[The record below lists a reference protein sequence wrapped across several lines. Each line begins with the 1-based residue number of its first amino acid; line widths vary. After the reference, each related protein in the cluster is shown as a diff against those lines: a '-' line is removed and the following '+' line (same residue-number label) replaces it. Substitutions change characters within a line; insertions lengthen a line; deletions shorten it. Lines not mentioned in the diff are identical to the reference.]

1 MPVMIGVDPHKASH
15 TAAALDEHGHLLGQQ
30 RVPATLDGYRLLRRW
45 AGRWPQR
52 CWAVEGAHGI
62 GRALAQRLVGDG
74 EQVLDVPAKLAAR
87 VRVLSVGHGR
97 KSDPHDAVSV
107 AIAARSVPHL
117 RRVGVEDQAVVL
129 HLLTK
134 RREDLVAART
144 QTINRL
150 HRLLMDLV
158 PGGARRNLTA
168 KRAAALLIA
177 VTPAGAPAVIRW
189 QLAGEFVADVRQ
201 LEQRIAAVEARIKTA
216 VAQANTSL
224 LELFGVGPVLAAT
237 FLGEVGDI
245 RRFPSKHHFAA
256 HTGTAPQEA
265 SSGQVIRHR
274 LSRAGDRKL
283 NHALYMMAMVQV
295 RRPSAGQAY
304 YRRKLAEGKSARRRC
319 AVSLAEYRRCDPESW
334 VMAPREA
341 SGDGLVA
348 VPPDGQFQSC
358 RPWRS
363 EALQTGVRD
372 LPRRGPNN
380 EEPATRA
387 STTCGVTQ
395 RLQREVRCSS
405 AGTGRAPLMM

>member
-15 TAAALDEHGHLLGQQ
+15 TAAALDEHGQLLDRQ
-30 RVPATLDGYRLLRRW
+30 RIPATPDGYRLLRQW
-45 AGRWPQR
+45 AVRWPDR

-62 GRALAQRLVGDG
+62 GRAVAQRLVSDG

-107 AIAARSVPHL
+107 AVAARNGGGL
-117 RRVGVEDQAVVL
+117 RQVNVEDQTTVL

-134 RREDLVAART
+134 RRQDLVAART

-168 KRAAALLIA
+168 KRAAALLSGI
-177 VTPAGAPAVIRW
+177 TPAGAPAVTRW
-189 QLAGEFVADVRQ
+189 QLAGELVADVRQ
-201 LEQRIAAVEARIKTA
+201 LEQRIAAVEARIKAA
-216 VAQANTSL
+216 VAQTNTSL
-224 LELFGVGPVLAAT
+224 LQLFGVGPVLAAT

-245 RRFPSKHHFAA
+245 HRFPSKHHFAA
-256 HTGTAPQEA
+256 HTGTAPLEA

-274 LSRAGDRKL
+274 LSRSGDRKL

-304 YRRKLAEGKSARRRC
+304 YQRKLAEGKSPKEALRCLKRRLSDAVYRC
-319 AVSLAEYRRCDPESW
+319 
-334 VMAPREA
+334 
-341 SGDGLVA
+341 LVA
-348 VPPDGQFQSC
+348 DQH
-358 RPWRS
+358 
-363 EALQTGVRD
+363 LQPSPV
-372 LPRRGPNN
+372 GP
-380 EEPATRA
+380 
-387 STTCGVTQ
+387 V
-395 RLQREVRCSS
+395 
-405 AGTGRAPLMM
+405 